1 MSDNTLISRVRK
13 LTPKQ
18 LDDEL
23 ASPEHNDIGRHIIL
37 QEKTR
42 RAVLDAARPSWIVW
56 ASLVVALIA
65 AVFAGISSLSE
76 IRSWFRGGWDT
87 PPTAA
92 TVAPD

>member
-1 MSDNTLISRVRK
+1 MSDNPLISRVRK
-13 LTPKQ
+13 LTTEQ
-18 LDDEL
+18 LDVEL
-23 ASPEHNDIGRHIIL
+23 ASTEHNEIGRHIVL

-42 RAVLDAARPSWIVW
+42 RAIIEAARPNWMVR
-56 ASLVVALIA
+56 ASFVVALIA